1 MDAPPDF
8 PDPAQ
13 AEIHFRA
20 MLSEGDIAQPD
31 DVEYDPA
38 ANELIFFWHEPKL
51 AVVLELDSN
60 EPVEVFSRAGVQPP
74 V

>member
-1 MDAPPDF
+1 MDAPPEF
-8 PDPAQ
+8 PTPAE
-13 AEIHFRA
+13 AEAYFRD

-60 EPVEVFSRAGVQPP
+60 EPVEVFSRAGTQPP